1 VSVENSA
8 IWAFGERPRVLVVDD
23 ERSLLKATGRLLRG
37 WGFESEECESGAEA
51 LEALRR
57 GRFHTVLTDV
67 AMPGVGGIALLRAIR
82 QFDTDLPVIMVT
94 GGPTLETAIEAL
106 DHGAFRYLVKPVDF
120 DDLRRVTQ
128 QAVQLNLL
136 ARAKQEAL
144 RELGEGAMGFSGGEL
159 QSAFSSA
166 LDSLWPAFQPIVKAK
181 DGAVFAYEAL
191 VRSKEPRLPEPSA
204 LLDAAERLGQLDLL
218 SHAMRQRTTREYL
231 QVRPKAQLFLNLHPL
246 ELHDPE
252 LLDQRSSTF
261 ACRSRL
267 VLEVTERA
275 TLERAGDVRGRVKEL
290 REAGYRIAIDD
301 LGAGYA
307 GLNSFATLEPEFVKL
322 DMALVRDVHQT
333 PVKQRLIRVM
343 TSLCHDLNM
352 QVIAEGIE
360 APEERD
366 TCIDLGCDF
375 LQGFLHGRPQ
385 AGFRGVHELE
395 RQTA

>member
-1 VSVENSA
+1 VEKSP
-8 IWAFGERPRVLVVDD
+8 GLSLSERPRVLLVDD
-23 ERSLLKATGRLLRG
+23 ERSLLRATGRLLRG
-37 WGFESEECESGAEA
+37 WGFESEECESGADA
-51 LEALRR
+51 LDALHK

-67 AMPGVGGIALLRAIR
+67 AMPGISGIALLRAIR
-82 QFDTDLPVIMVT
+82 QFDTDLPVIMIT

-136 ARAKQEAL
+136 AKAKQEAL
-144 RELGEGAMGFSGGEL
+144 RELGQGSVGEDGMEL
-159 QSAFSSA
+159 QSAFASA
-166 LDSLWPAFQPIVKAK
+166 LDSLWPAFQPIVKAR

-191 VRSKEPRLPEPSA
+191 VRSQEPRLPEPAA

-218 SHAMRQRTTREYL
+218 SHAMRAKTTHEYL
-231 QVRPKAQLFLNLHPL
+231 TNRPTAQLFINLHPL

-252 LLDQRSSTF
+252 LLDQNSSTF

-275 TLERAGDVRGRVKEL
+275 TLERVGDVRGRVQEL

-307 GLNSFATLEPEFVKL
+307 GLTSFATLEPEFVKL
-322 DMALVRDVHQT
+322 DMALVRDVHLA

-352 QVIAEGIE
+352 QVVAEGIE
-360 APEERD
+360 KTAERD
-366 TCIDLGCDF
+366 MCVSLGCDF

-385 AGFRGVHELE
+385 PGFRDGLH
-395 RQTA
+395 